1 MQAVQQTVNYAPTSQ
16 KDWPALLAYIGANR
30 DAIELR
36 KTSDYFAETNAC
48 AITLSKHFAINPPQ
62 LKIKVC
68 PWELLG
74 VRAKVQAIALK
85 YSVPATMV
93 SMDVGSAL
101 SY

>member
-68 PWELLG
+68 PWEQLG
-74 VRAKVQAIALK
+74 VRAKVKAIALK

>member
-74 VRAKVQAIALK
+74 VRAKVKAIALK

>member
-1 MQAVQQTVNYAPTSQ
+1 MAIIRF
-16 KDWPALLAYIGANR
+16 KALEQVFDRKPNHVVPPS
-30 DAIELR
+30 D

-74 VRAKVQAIALK
+74 VRAKVKAIALK

-93 SMDVGSAL
+93 TMDVGSAL